1 WDRSLSIPAE
11 YAQGDNRDLR
21 EERIRAF
28 MNNAVL
34 KRGAGKEEDKVG
46 LIIFGRKPRLELPPA
61 TVPQLKFTKLVSRID
76 DTYTDLAAS
85 IKLGL
90 ASFPEGTS
98 KRLVLISDGNENLG
112 QAEEQAR
119 IAKENGVQIDVLPIA
134 AGRRNPNEVL
144 VERIEAP
151 PF

>member
-1 WDRSLSIPAE
+1 CVVVTLLVLALAETHARKSDENLTVIFLWDRSLSIPAE

-98 KRLVLISDGNENLG
+98 KRLVL
-112 QAEEQAR
+112 
-119 IAKENGVQIDVLPIA
+119 
-134 AGRRNPNEVL
+134 
-144 VERIEAP
+144 
-151 PF
+151 